1 MRKLI
6 IYSSIQLY
14 DAHHGGSEIRVLGY
28 TAHLEHYLKDFCY
41 CGPDKPVDIL
51 DEHYHHFIL
60 SAKWKKLMLLC
71 NVIYQYLH
79 MPLYCCRWLI
89 NRFSGIRDLI
99 GLVSDGEL
107 LLIHQDCTVAE
118 YLRIVEHTKYVYD
131 IHGFFDIQRE
141 YFTLH
146 YGFQRFIMYLYL
158 WQERVALASC
168 DFINVESL
176 EMKEYVYHRF
186 HPKGKILLAPD
197 GIPADVV
204 DYQTQKPIIAKRPYI
219 LFAGSYKPMGG
230 VLDLMETYIH
240 SARLQEIAD
249 LLVIGDGPELAMA
262 KVKEFQSYVPEH
274 IVLLPPMEHLKLIAY
289 MKGATA
295 IVCPD
300 REDNVYNHV
309 CPHIKLYD
317 ALATGNPIVATDL
330 SVNRH
335 IVPINYPI
343 RYFGKQM
350 TMECAL
356 IDAMNLA
363 VWTGQ
368 EELMKLTYSYRL
380 EKYWQQNRKI
390 LLNY

>member
-14 DAHHGGSEIRVLGY
+14 DAHHGGSELRVLGY
-28 TAHLEHYLKDFCY
+28 TANIEHYLKDFCY
-41 CGPDKPVDIL
+41 CGPDKPIDIL
-51 DEHYHHFIL
+51 DEHYHRFVL
-60 SAKWKKLMLLC
+60 STKWKKLMLLC

-79 MPLYCCRWLI
+79 IPLYGCRWFI
-89 NRFSGIRDLI
+89 NRFSGIRDI
-99 GLVSDGEL
+99 MSLVSNGEL
-107 LLIHQDCTVAE
+107 LFVHQDCTVAE
-118 YLRIVEHTKYVYD
+118 YLRIVKHTQYVYD

-141 YFTLH
+141 YFALY
-146 YGFQRFIMYLYL
+146 YGMQRYVMYLYL
-158 WQERVALASC
+158 WQERAALASC
-168 DFINVESL
+168 DYINVESL
-176 EMKEYVYHRF
+176 EMRDYVYHRF

-197 GIPADVV
+197 GIPTDLVA
-204 DYQTQKPIIAKRPYI
+204 YQTQKPITTKRPYI
-219 LFAGSYKPMGG
+219 LFTGSYKPMGG

-240 SARLQEIAD
+240 SVRLQEFAD
-249 LLVIGDGPELAMA
+249 LLVIGDGPEQATE
-262 KVKEFQSYVPEH
+262 KVKELQSYMPER
-274 IVLLPPMEHLKLIAY
+274 IVLVPPMEHVELIAY
-289 MKGATA
+289 MRGAMVIA
-295 IVCPD
+295 CPD
-300 REDNVYNHV
+300 RGDNVYNQV

-330 SVNRH
+330 SVNRY
-335 IVPINYPI
+335 IVPENYPI

-356 IDAMNLA
+356 MEAVNLA

-380 EKYWQQNRKI
+380 GKYWQENRKE